1 MYKCLLVI
9 WLIFG
14 LLLVAK
20 AQTPDTLAVV
30 KSKKDSLNRKQ
41 DSLTSKRYY
50 PKITKEKI
58 YHPDT
63 LHDPHKAVMRS
74 LMLPGWGQIYNHRW
88 WKLPFVYGG
97 LGLLADV
104 VVFNQHYYSIFL
116 KEAKLR
122 EKGIAGSDANNLLLK
137 NVSDADVITYTDSYR
152 RNRDLGILGF
162 VGFWGVQM
170 VDAYIDAK
178 FIRSYTMDNNLSFKV
193 SPGLID
199 QPFYALNSNTTF
211 IPAIKITFTLK

>member
-1 MYKCLLVI
+1 MYKCLF
-9 WLIFG
+9 LIGFVFG
-14 LLLVAK
+14 LVLAAK
-20 AQTPDTLAVV
+20 AQNPDTVAV
-30 KSKKDSLNRKQ
+30 KSKTDSLNRKR
-41 DSLTSKRYY
+41 DSVTSKPFK
-50 PKITKEKI
+50 PKITKEKA

-74 LMLPGWGQIYNHRW
+74 LMIPGWGQFYNRRW
-88 WKLPFVYGG
+88 WKLPLIYGG
-97 LGLLADV
+97 LGTLGYIV
-104 VVFNQHYYSIFL
+104 VINQRWYSSLL

-122 EKGIAGSDANNLLLK
+122 ERGITVGRDIQYAA
-137 NVSDADVITYTDSYR
+137 VSDADILSATDYYR

-162 VGFWGVQM
+162 LGGWGIQM

-193 SPGLID
+193 SPGVIG
-199 QPFYALNSNTTF
+199 QPVYALNSSTTF